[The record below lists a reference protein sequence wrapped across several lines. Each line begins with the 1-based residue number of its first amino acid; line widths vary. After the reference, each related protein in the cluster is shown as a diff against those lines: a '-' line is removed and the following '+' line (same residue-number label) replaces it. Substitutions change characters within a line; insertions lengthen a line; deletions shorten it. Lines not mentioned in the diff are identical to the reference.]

1 MKKSTAT
8 AHHASALRKVFYVLL
23 SFGEGVFP
31 EAWRHQVNQL
41 EAKTTMLQMHT
52 ADDMGTQAYTMEM
65 T

>member
-1 MKKSTAT
+1 MKKSTQ
-8 AHHASALRKVFYVLL
+8 ALVGGAGKAFHVLL
-23 SFGEGVFP
+23 SFGKGVFP
-31 EAWRHQVNQL
+31 DAWLHQVNQL